1 MAQKLPA
8 LKPEEMIKA
17 LEKAGLSIVRQT
29 GSHVIMYKKGLPRP
43 VPVPKHVK
51 DLKRE
56 LQNRIIKEAGLTPEE
71 FTKLL

>member
-29 GSHVIMYKKGLPRP
+29 GSHVIMHKQGLQRP
-43 VPVPKHVK
+43 VPVPKHARE
-51 DLKRE
+51 LKRK
-56 LQNRIIKEAGLTPEE
+56 LQNKIIKEAGLTPEG